1 MVPKFRGDSD
11 DWMDDEDASAGKRGA
26 MRPKGN
32 PSAKATFLEPE
43 EANATVAEVFPKLC
57 RARLDSQDDV
67 VVEILCSYRR
77 AGVVGQSDV
86 TIRERTPVAVGDRVQ
101 VSQTSPDSGV
111 VEGVCART
119 NRLTRPAPG
128 RESQQHVLAANV
140 DVVAIV
146 ASLRSPEFSPGL
158 IDRFLIGA
166 QAAGALPIICVTK
179 IDLLEPAAKRPWD
192 VYSRLG
198 WRVIEISK
206 PTGQGIAQLRS
217 DLLDKTVV
225 FCGRSGAGKTSL
237 LAALLKANAG
247 RVGEVSGATGKGKHT
262 TTSAILLG
270 GPGASRWIDTP
281 GVREFGLSDI
291 NPEQLKD
298 FFPEFRDLRC
308 EQATCEHAGE
318 EGCRAS
324 SLERHASYL
333 RILESLRM
341 GEG

>member
-1 MVPKFRGDSD
+1 MVPKFRGDTD

-26 MRPKGN
+26 TRPKGN
-32 PSAKATFLEPE
+32 PSAKATFLAPE

-57 RARLDSQDDV
+57 RARLDSQDGSRT
-67 VVEILCSYRR
+67 EILCSYRR
-77 AGVVGQSDV
+77 AGVVGQADV
-86 TIRERTPVAVGDRVQ
+86 TIRERTPVAVGDRVH
-101 VSQTSPDSGV
+101 VTQTSPDSGV

-128 RESQQHVLAANV
+128 REGQQHVLAANV

-146 ASLRSPEFSPGL
+146 ASLRSPDFSPGL

-166 QAAGALPIICVTK
+166 QVAGALPIICVTK
-179 IDLLEPAAKRPWD
+179 IDLLEPGAKRPWD
-192 VYSRLG
+192 VYTRLG

-206 PTGQGIAQLRS
+206 PTGLGIAELRS
-217 DLLDKTVV
+217 DLLGKTVV

-237 LAALLKANAG
+237 LAALLEGDAG

-270 GPGASRWIDTP
+270 GPGTSRWIDTP
-281 GVREFGLSDI
+281 GVREFGLFDVR
-291 NPEQLKD
+291 PERLKE
-298 FFPEFRDLRC
+298 FFPEFQDLKC
-308 EQATCEHAGE
+308 SQQSCEHAGE
-318 EGCRAS
+318 AGCQATE
-324 SLERHASYL
+324 LGRHASYL
-333 RILESLRM
+333 RILESLRT